1 MSIKKWKEFL
11 KDVPTEAMLAELDR
25 RNKEKSSDIS
35 EEALNIMKE
44 IDCALSEFGSYTFK
58 DKGPDE
64 VMYISNIK
72 KRLEKKSIREIA
84 SILTEVLDNYNSV
97 YANIKYDHANSV
109 VNCLIDEF
117 NSLPEEEF
125 EELLSYDSRFE
136 Y

>member
-11 KDVPTEAMLAELDR
+11 KDVPTDAMLAELDR

-35 EEALNIMKE
+35 KEALYIMKE
-44 IDCALSEFGSYTFK
+44 IDNALIEFGSYTFE

-64 VMYISNIK
+64 VMYISNLK
-72 KRLEKKSIREIA
+72 KELEKKTVKEIA
-84 SILTEVLDNYNSV
+84 SILTEVLDNYD
-97 YANIKYDHANSV
+97 NISKIGNYNHAIRV
-109 VNCLIDEF
+109 VECLINEF
-117 NSLPEEEF
+117 DKLPEEEF